1 MQSKSK
7 KMKKAIRENLERKKG
22 DLAVANFCVDLT
34 CRCRESLV
42 RIAIFV
48 VAELLALG
56 FKHFGVDLA
65 DSGFAEVEA
74 FADLLHRAAFH
85 VITSQDRLL
94 FFAEDALQDQFCL
107 SIKESGVF
115 RFRAETGRTALMGDS
130 IEDWAGVILSNDR
143 SETRWPFVHDW
154 QLKNGPL
161 PVGKRLLP
169 KIPFFLGGEYKI
181 ENFWAGNPLE
191 GMRLKGDL
199 AVQTRHLP
207 DGAKVKLKIAPKPE

>member
-1 MQSKSK
+1 MTSIEK
-7 KMKKAIRENLERKKG
+7 
-22 DLAVANFCVDLT
+22 
-34 CRCRESLV
+34 
-42 RIAIFV
+42 
-48 VAELLALG
+48 LLALSSEPLAPKPSVFPAFLKAYTLGSELFHLLEQKNG
-56 FKHFGVDLA
+56 FYAFEFALHVFPLTSSPQSGLEGWNAESLWRNEYRDLA
-65 DSGFAEVEA
+65 DG
-74 FADLLHRAAFH
+74 
-85 VITSQDRLL
+85 LL